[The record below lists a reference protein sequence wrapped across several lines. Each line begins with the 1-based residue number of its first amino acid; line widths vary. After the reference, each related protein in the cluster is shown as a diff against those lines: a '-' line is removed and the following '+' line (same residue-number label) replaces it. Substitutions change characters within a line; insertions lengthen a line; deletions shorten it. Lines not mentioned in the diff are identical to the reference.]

1 MVDPQSNSGKKG
13 YNKINYHL
21 MSSPDRTPLILSSHA
36 YKAFLWR
43 ILQIKYF
50 LRFIGEILQEHL
62 RVKLNFITN
71 TMTRHPGTPHKKTWI
86 RMKEAAN
93 CKMETNCFASFV
105 NFISIYPAVK
115 MVFRPFLQMEDIF
128 WHSTKSQDVSGD
140 ARRKYGTCESKTSET
155 DRWQYQLRYTSYRI
169 YTVCGW
175 KCPWTTGV
183 NTHTHTR
190 TLCSACINS
199 PHW

>member
-1 MVDPQSNSGKKG
+1 MKDFANKVLLTIHRRDFTRTSATESKLHHK
-13 YNKINYHL
+13 YNDEA
-21 MSSPDRTPLILSSHA
+21 P
-36 YKAFLWR
+36 W
-43 ILQIKYF
+43 
-50 LRFIGEILQEHL
+50 
-62 RVKLNFITN
+62 
-71 TMTRHPGTPHKKTWI
+71 TPHKKTWI

-93 CKMETNCFASFV
+93 CKMETNCFASFI
-105 NFISIYPAVK
+105 NLISIYPAVK

-128 WHSTKSQDVSGD
+128 WHSTKSQDVSWD

-183 NTHTHTR
+183 NTHTHT
-190 TLCSACINS
+190 LCSACINS